1 MMMNDNRTPIAV
13 HVRALRAPAFFMA
26 LCLIPILAGLFRLV
40 KVASGEVTSQDDLRF
55 LNSAL
60 PVVLHIGAS
69 IAFIL
74 LGAFQFH
81 EGLRNARPRWHRRA
95 GWVATVAGV
104 LSATTGI
111 WMTLAYDIP
120 VRLQGGLLIGARLL
134 VGTGMAAFLV
144 LALASIRRR
153 DLRNHRAWMMRA
165 YALGLGAG
173 TQAVLFLL
181 PAPFVGEITGFPRD
195 VLLTVA
201 WLLNLFIAEFLI
213 RNQRSER
220 PVESPMRAT

>member
-1 MMMNDNRTPIAV
+1 MNDKKSPFAV
-13 HVRALRAPAFFMA
+13 HVRALRAPAFFIA
-26 LCLIPILAGLFRLV
+26 LSLIPILAGIFRLV
-40 KVASGEVTSQDDLRF
+40 KVASGEATSHDDVRF

-69 IAFIL
+69 IAFII

-81 EGLRNARPRWHRRA
+81 EGLRKARPRWHRRA

-134 VGTGMAAFLV
+134 VGSGMAAFLL
-144 LALASIRRR
+144 LAIASIRRR
-153 DLRNHRAWMMRA
+153 DVRNHRAWMMRA

-173 TQAVLFLL
+173 SQAVLFLL

-195 VLLTVA
+195 VLLAVS
-201 WLLNLFIAEFLI
+201 WLLNLLIAEFLI
-213 RNQRSER
+213 RNRHLKGS
-220 PVESPMRAT
+220 VELQG

>member
-1 MMMNDNRTPIAV
+1 MNDNKSPFPV
-13 HVRALRAPAFFMA
+13 HVRALRAPAFFIV
-26 LCLIPILAGLFRLV
+26 LSLIPILAGIFRLV
-40 KVASGEVTSQDDLRF
+40 NVASGVATSQDDVRF

-81 EGLRNARPRWHRRA
+81 DGLRKARPRWHRRA

-104 LSATTGI
+104 LSAMTGI

-134 VGTGMAAFLV
+134 VGTGMAAFLL
-144 LALASIRRR
+144 LAVASIRRR
-153 DLRNHRAWMMRA
+153 DVRNHRAWMMRA

-181 PAPFVGEITGFPRD
+181 PAPFVGEITGFLRD

-213 RNQRSER
+213 RNRHLEGS
-220 PVESPMRAT
+220 VELQG